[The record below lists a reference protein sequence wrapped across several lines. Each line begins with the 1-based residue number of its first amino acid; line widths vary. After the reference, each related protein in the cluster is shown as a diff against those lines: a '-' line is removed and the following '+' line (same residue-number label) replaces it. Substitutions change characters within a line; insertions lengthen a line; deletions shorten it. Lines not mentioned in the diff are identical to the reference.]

1 MRRLKIFTWPN
12 HRRYCESLARLPHEL
27 HFPGPG
33 TKRQKLDCI
42 VFQDESHYLDG
53 QFEVLSPAQQRLPK
67 IYVEHEPPREHPVES
82 RHVVTDSDILI
93 VHVSE
98 FNRLMWDN
106 GRSTTRVIEHGVH
119 DAGSRYSGEL
129 ARGLVCAE
137 DLQAQ
142 DRRNGADVLQ
152 QARASVAL
160 DCGALKACYRFLFFP
175 ARYRSPSIALID
187 AMMMGMPVVTLASGP
202 LAGVITDGVNG
213 YVDASP
219 ERLISRMHE
228 LIADRA
234 AALVL
239 GREARRLALERFS
252 IQRFVADWNSVLA
265 EAIGAAGERFA
276 A

>member
-12 HRRYCESLARLPHEL
+12 CPRYCEALARLPHEL
-27 HFPGPG
+27 CFPGPG

-42 VFQDESHYLDG
+42 VFQDESHYLDD
-53 QFEVLSPAQQRLPK
+53 QFEVLSPAQRRLPK

-82 RHVVTDSDILI
+82 RHVVTDSDVLI
-93 VHVSE
+93 VHVNE

-106 GRSTTRVIEHGVH
+106 GRSTTRVIEHGVA
-119 DAGSRYSGEL
+119 DRASRYTGEI

-137 DLQAQ
+137 DLQAP
-142 DRRNGADVLQ
+142 DRRHGADLLLQ
-152 QARASVAL
+152 AQASIAL
-160 DCGALKACYRFLFFP
+160 GCGELDARYRFLFFP
-175 ARYRSPSIALID
+175 ARYKSPSIALIE
-187 AMMMGMPVVTLASGP
+187 AMMIGMPALAPASGP
-202 LAGVITDGVNG
+202 LVGVIRDGMNG

-219 ERLISRMHE
+219 ERLIGRMRE
-228 LIADRA
+228 LLSDRE
-234 AALVL
+234 AALTL

-265 EAIGAAGERFA
+265 EATGATGERFA